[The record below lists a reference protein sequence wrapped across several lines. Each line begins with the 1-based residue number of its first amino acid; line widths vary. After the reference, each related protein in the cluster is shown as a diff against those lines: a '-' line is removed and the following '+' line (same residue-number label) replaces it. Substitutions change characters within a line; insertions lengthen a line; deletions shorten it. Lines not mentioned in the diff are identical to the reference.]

1 MCVSWGHPAYL
12 ALPEND
18 NITIYGKAFMAA
30 IRHNYLRNILS
41 FVCFHIRLSYLY
53 FFKEKKK
60 HSSLE
65 KALEERGVG
74 GLLNILQMPELEYNN

>member
-60 HSSLE
+60 TFFPRE
-65 KALEERGVG
+65 GIEGEG
-74 GLLNILQMPELEYNN
+74 GGGSAKHITDAGIGIQ